1 MTEIMDEKI
10 KEVNELFKELIK
22 ERPDLT
28 SSYMDL
34 INKSLSEGK
43 LSSRTKEIIMVTL
56 ALATGCDWCLPYHL
70 NLALKAGVTKEE
82 LVEASFLA
90 LLMTG
95 TPSLMRVINMMKYLD
110 EAEK

>member
-1 MTEIMDEKI
+1 MGELMDKKI
-10 KEVNELFKELIK
+10 KEVNELFQELVK

-28 SSYMDL
+28 SPYLEL

-43 LSSRTKEIIMVTL
+43 LDSKTKEIIMVTL

-70 NLALKAGVTKEE
+70 NLALKAGVSKDE

-95 TPSLMRVINMMKYLD
+95 TPSLMRVIDMMKYL
-110 EAEK
+110 EEVEK